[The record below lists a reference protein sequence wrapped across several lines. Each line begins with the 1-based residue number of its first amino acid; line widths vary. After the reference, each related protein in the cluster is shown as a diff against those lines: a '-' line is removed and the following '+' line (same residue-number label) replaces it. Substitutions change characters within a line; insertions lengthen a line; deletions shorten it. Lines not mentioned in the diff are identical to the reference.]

1 MGAFCIFTIMKRKHH
16 TLFIVL
22 LVYVSLQA
30 IWWLYKIYELSSE
43 VAPEN
48 EASRKL
54 TMILGEGAVFFVI
67 LLAGFLITY
76 RSLRKEIEVGNQ
88 QKNFLLAITHE
99 LKTPIASL
107 KLYLQTLLKRDLDQA
122 KQKEILEKS
131 IKDADRLNGLVEN
144 ILLATK
150 IDDNGFPINA
160 EDLDLSSMMQNS
172 ALEMLESSGKH
183 VDVEFFVQPDVS
195 FRGDRDAFQSIIT
208 NLISNALKYTPEGS
222 TMCVTL
228 VQKGGETAL
237 SISDEGP
244 GVDPNEVDKIFE
256 KFYRSGNEET
266 RSQKGTG
273 LGLYIVRKLVEQ
285 QNGII
290 QVKPNQPK
298 GSIFVASF
306 R

>member
-1 MGAFCIFTIMKRKHH
+1 MKRKHH

-22 LVYVSLQA
+22 LVYVSIQA
-30 IWWLYKIYELSSE
+30 IWWLYNIYQLSAE
-43 VAPEN
+43 VTPDN
-48 EASRKL
+48 STDRKL
-54 TMILGEGAVFFVI
+54 NMILGEGAVFFII
-67 LLAGFLITY
+67 LLTGFFITY

-88 QKNFLLAITHE
+88 QKNFLLSITHE

-107 KLYLQTLLKRDLDQA
+107 KLYLQTLIKRDLDVE
-122 KQKEILEKS
+122 KQKDILEKS
-131 IKDADRLNGLVEN
+131 VKDADRLNGLVEN

-150 IDDNGFPINA
+150 IDDSGFPINA
-160 EDLDLSSMMQNS
+160 EELDLSSMMQTN

-183 VDVEFFVQPDVS
+183 VDVEFFIQPDVI
-195 FRGDRDAFQSIIT
+195 FKGDRDAFQSIIT

-228 VQKGGETAL
+228 VQKGNETAL
-237 SISDEGP
+237 SVSDEGP
-244 GVDPNEVDKIFE
+244 GVAPAEVDKIFN

-266 RSQKGTG
+266 RNQKGTG

-285 QNGII
+285 HNGII
-290 QVKPNQPK
+290 QVKPNQSK